1 MMETICE
8 TLDKA
13 HSSKFCG
20 FNLWHNSGSMNFDL
34 ETCKFD
40 CFVIKSFIRV
50 IRYHV
55 YKDILE
61 ASQHKNGNCAHLFAG
76 VSSIVIERTT
86 GLAFCPCLFL
96 FSLLFIS

>member
-13 HSSKFCG
+13 HSIKFCG

-40 CFVIKSFIRV
+40 CFVIKSFMRV

-76 VSSIVIERTT
+76 AAVFHSN
-86 GLAFCPCLFL
+86 
-96 FSLLFIS
+96 